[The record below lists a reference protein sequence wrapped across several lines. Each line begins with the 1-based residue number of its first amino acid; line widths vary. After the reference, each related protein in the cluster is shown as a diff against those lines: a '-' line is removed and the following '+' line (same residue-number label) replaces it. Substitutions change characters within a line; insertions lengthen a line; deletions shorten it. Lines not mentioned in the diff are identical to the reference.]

1 MKINFYNY
9 TGKKNVIQKTLD
21 NPTVKDILLK
31 NDFSEIETSIL
42 LKDNI
47 SFNYLE
53 LPTLKRFY
61 FIKNKTIL
69 RTDLIR
75 IDLSLDVLMTYKENI
90 LTSKAVIIESENP
103 NINDMTHTTNKTTE
117 VIKYIFPNNPID
129 YNGNISMAC
138 INGSIE

>member
-9 TGKKNVIQKTLD
+9 TGKKNVIQKILD

-53 LPTLKRFY
+53 IPTLKRFY

-90 LTSKAVIIESENP
+90 LTSKAIIIESENP
-103 NINDMTHTTNKTTE
+103 NINDMTHSTNKTTE

-129 YNGNISMAC
+129 YNGYISMAC